1 MVTKRKLKEE
11 RDNAEQRAL
20 IHFRKVQN
28 IENIL
33 YIAEINKTPAVY
45 IVDKV
50 KEVIRRLNKITSK
63 NSNLNK

>member
-11 RDNAEQRAL
+11 RENAEQRAL
-20 IHFRKVQN
+20 THFRKLQS

-33 YIAEINKTPAVY
+33 MRAEIDKTPAVY

-63 NSNLNK
+63 